1 MKHTHSQKIV
11 YLLLVVGAIIM
22 VFPFLWLLSSSL
34 MTTSEITAQN
44 PRVLFPETF
53 QWENFRRVMEFAPF
67 DRFFINS
74 IVVTIISTVG
84 DVITAILAAY
94 AFANLK
100 FWGKNVVFAILL
112 GTMMVPSEVLL
123 IPNFVTMASLG
134 LIDTLHAIYI
144 PWLASILSIFL
155 LRQFF
160 MSIPK
165 QLLYAAKVDGCSGF
179 KYLWYV
185 MIPNAKPA
193 IITTAVLSA
202 LNSWNAFAWPM
213 LVTLTTDTRTLPIG
227 LSLFRNEAGA
237 HFELVMAASLMT
249 IIPMLLLFIF
259 LQKYIVAGVSR
270 SGIKSK

>member
-1 MKHTHSQKIV
+1 MKQKISSILI
-11 YLLLVVGAIIM
+11 YILLVLGAVM
-22 VFPFLWLLSSSL
+22 MLFPFLWLLSASL

-44 PRVLFPETF
+44 PRVLFPATL
-53 QWENFRRVMEFAPF
+53 QWENFRRVMAFAPF

-74 IVVTIISTVG
+74 VIVTIVSTIG
-84 DVITAILAAY
+84 DIITAILAAY
-94 AFANLK
+94 AFANMK
-100 FWGKNVVFAILL
+100 FWGKNIIFAILL

-123 IPNFVTMASLG
+123 IPNFVTMANLR

-144 PWLASILSIFL
+144 PWLASVLSIFL

-165 QLLYAAKVDGCSGF
+165 QLSYAAKVDGCSGF
-179 KYLWYV
+179 KYLWYI

-193 IITTAVLSA
+193 MITVAVLSA

-213 LVTLTTDTRTLPIG
+213 LVTLTSDTRTLPIG
-227 LSLFRNEAGA
+227 LAMFRNESGA
-237 HFELVMAASLMT
+237 HFELVLAASVMT
-249 IIPMLLLFIF
+249 VIPMILLFVF

-270 SGIKSK
+270 SGIKG

>member
-1 MKHTHSQKIV
+1 MKHTLSKKVV
-11 YLLLVVGAIIM
+11 YILLALGAVVM
-22 VFPFLWLLSSSL
+22 LFPFLWMLSASL
-34 MTTSEITAQN
+34 MTTSEITSQN
-44 PRVLFPETF
+44 PRVLFPETL

-74 IVVTIISTVG
+74 VIVTIISTFG
-84 DVITAILAAY
+84 DIITAILAAY
-94 AFANLK
+94 AFANMN
-100 FWGKNVVFAILL
+100 FWGKNVVFAVLL

-123 IPNFVTMASLG
+123 IPNFVTMANLG

-165 QLLYAAKVDGCSGF
+165 QLSYAAKVDGCSGF

-185 MIPNAKPA
+185 VIPNAKPA
-193 IITTAVLSA
+193 IITVAVLSA

-227 LSLFRNEAGA
+227 LALFRNEAVA
-237 HFELVMAASLMT
+237 HFELVMTASLMT
-249 IIPMLLLFIF
+249 VIPMLLLFIF

-270 SGIKSK
+270 SGIKG